1 MRPGPKFAV
10 GEECGWRTAFFY
22 RSVREGMRDLLIDTS
37 KVGSDGVLQLVFTGW
52 SPREGSGVFDPVRS
66 LDLDVRFYGLPDDL
80 SVDRDELTALVCT
93 GRYKVLVIIHYFGRS
108 VGQMSEIRQLADEW
122 NVLVVEDLAHGFVTS
137 LIGRGAG
144 QHGDMNL
151 YSLHKMFPLPIGG
164 MASYSSGAVVAKQHS
179 TMPELALELVSYDWH
194 QISSRRRQN
203 FQSLTRRLQQLP
215 QCGDLFRLL
224 WPELGASDVP
234 QTLPVFITGGGR
246 DGIYASMNAEGFGM
260 VSLYHTLI
268 EEARAAHP
276 RLETVSRH
284 IINFPVHQDVREEG
298 LERLVNGFEASVQ
311 RR

>member
-1 MRPGPKFAV
+1 MRPVTKLAEDREV
-10 GEECGWRTAFFY
+10 GRRPTFFY
-22 RSVREGMRDLLIDTS
+22 RSAREGMRDFLVNTLS
-37 KVGSDGVLQLVFTGW
+37 AESGGVLLPGFIGW

-66 LDLDVRFYGLPDDL
+66 LDLDVRFYGLRDDL
-80 SVDRDELTALVCT
+80 SADLDELTALVCT

-108 VGQMSEIRQLADEW
+108 VGEMSEIRQLADEW
-122 NVLVVEDLAHGFVTS
+122 NVLVVEDLAHGFFTS

-151 YSLHKMFPLPIGG
+151 YSLHKMFPVPIGG
-164 MASYSSGAVVAKQHS
+164 MASYSGGALVAKQHS

-203 FQSLTRRLQQLP
+203 FQSLARRLQQLP

-224 WPELGASDVP
+224 WPELGTSDVP

-246 DGIYASMNAEGFGM
+246 DGIYASMNAEGLGM

-276 RLETVSRH
+276 RLETLSRH

-298 LERLVNGFEASVQ
+298 LERLVDGFEASVQ

>member
-1 MRPGPKFAV
+1 MVA
-10 GEECGWRTAFFY
+10 
-22 RSVREGMRDLLIDTS
+22 EGR
-37 KVGSDGVLQLVFTGW
+37 Q
-52 SPREGSGVFDPVRS
+52 GVFDPVRS
-66 LDLDVRFYGLPDDL
+66 LDLDVRFYGLRDDF
-80 SVDRDELTALVCT
+80 SVDLDELAALVST
-93 GRYKVLVIIHYFGRS
+93 GRYRVLVMIHYFGRS
-108 VGQMSEIRQLADEW
+108 VGQMSEMRQLADEW
-122 NVLVVEDLAHGFVTS
+122 NVLVVEGLAHGFFTA
-137 LIGRGAG
+137 LTGRGAG

-151 YSLHKMFPLPIGG
+151 YSLHKMFPVPIGG
-164 MASYSSGAVVAKQHS
+164 MASYSGGALVAKQHS
-179 TMPELALELVSYDWH
+179 TMPDLALELVSYVWH

-246 DGIYASMNAEGFGM
+246 DGIYASMNAEGLGM

-276 RLETVSRH
+276 RLETLSRH

-298 LERLVNGFEASVQ
+298 LERLVDGFEASVQ